1 MTMPTSL
8 EPAGY
13 GAAIQFIAAGGALLC
28 LLAAAI
34 EDGWRYRISNLL
46 VVGVAVCFAA
56 YAAAEGSWPFLGWSL
71 AAGICMLA
79 VASIP
84 FAFGVFGG
92 GDTKLIAVMAL
103 WTQFAGLP
111 RFLVVMSAFGGVLC
125 IVWLARK
132 LLGKATGDA
141 APAAAQSRAGPQPEP
156 EPEPEPLPASA
167 PAAQA
172 TEGEAAAEVPA
183 FSRVPYGIAIALA
196 GIDFFAFAPTSPF
209 AGWLSL

>member
-8 EPAGY
+8 EPAGF
-13 GAAIQFIAAGGALLC
+13 GAVLQLIAAGGALLC

-46 VVGVAVCFAA
+46 VVGVAACFAA

-71 AAGICMLA
+71 AAGVCVLA

-132 LLGKATGDA
+132 HLGKAKHDA
-141 APAAAQSRAGPQPEP
+141 APAAALPRANPEP
-156 EPEPEPLPASA
+156 EPQPETEPLPAPV

-172 TEGEAAAEVPA
+172 TEGEAAADVPA

-196 GIDFFAFAPTSPF
+196 GIDFFAFAPESPF